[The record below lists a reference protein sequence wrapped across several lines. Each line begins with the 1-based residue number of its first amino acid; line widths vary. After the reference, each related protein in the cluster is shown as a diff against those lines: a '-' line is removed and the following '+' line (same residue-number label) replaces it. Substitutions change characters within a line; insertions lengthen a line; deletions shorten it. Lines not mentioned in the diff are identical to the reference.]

1 MNEFLKIGH
10 RGCGKGYGENTM
22 LSLELALRAG
32 AQGVEYDVRKTKCGR
47 IVLMH
52 DETLS
57 RTVKNGIGKVS
68 AYTYAEIKSFNA
80 GYGESIPLLSGVLQG
95 FKTCFHNIELKE
107 NVGPEVVQL
116 IKRYKL
122 QDQVLVSSFD
132 WDSLAPVAQA
142 GISIAL
148 IADAQKIKEM
158 GENGFV
164 RTAVNLGATAINPH
178 FSAVTPSLI
187 LLAYMEDTALKI
199 YPWTVDE
206 PNDIAQMK
214 KMGVDGIISNFPER
228 L

>member
-32 AQGVEYDVRKTKCGR
+32 ANGIEYDVRKTKCGR

-52 DETLS
+52 DETLR

-68 AYTYAEIKSFNA
+68 AYTYAELKSFDA
-80 GYGESIPLLSGVLQG
+80 GYGECVPLLSGVLQG
-95 FKTCFHNIELKE
+95 FKMCFHNIELKE
-107 NVGPEVVQL
+107 NVGPEVVEL
-116 IKRYKL
+116 IKKYKL

-132 WDSLAPVAQA
+132 WGSLAPVAQA
-142 GISIAL
+142 GIPIAL

-158 GENGFV
+158 GENGFI

-178 FSAVTPSLI
+178 FSAVTPSLM
-187 LLAYMEDTALKI
+187 LLAYTESAALKI

-206 PNDIAQMK
+206 PFDIARMK
-214 KMGVDGIISNFPER
+214 QMGVDGIISNFPER